1 MRGAVLHKLGLNLI
15 KERVMRR
22 HYGIKHWRAFEEGK
36 DPERLR
42 GENAAGETIC
52 QDAMMWYA
60 KMVFLKNIIAKS

>member
-1 MRGAVLHKLGLNLI
+1 
-15 KERVMRR
+15 MRR